1 METRPQ
7 AGYPVLIQAVHGP
20 EDLTWSQV
28 ATILSEELDREV
40 RVEQISDAQM
50 REQYLQVGMPPDMAE
65 ATLGMSTGLREGFIP
80 EQNRTPLTTTSTHL
94 RGWLHEE
101 LIPVL

>member
-1 METRPQ
+1 
-7 AGYPVLIQAVHGP
+7 
-20 EDLTWSQV
+20 
-28 ATILSEELDREV
+28 
-40 RVEQISDAQM
+40 
-50 REQYLQVGMPPDMAE
+50 MPPDMAE